1 MGARFARIGEFR
13 RKIQPQRE
21 LTLSFPLQS
30 PTPSELV
37 EGRPPSTPR
46 ETIKRVSCPWS
57 KGLCNESS
65 RKLTLPSMSA
75 ADYRTLGVSPSA
87 GLDAARASFRK
98 LALRLHPDKNPSP
111 DANEK
116 YLAVAKA
123 YEAILRSGDRAAEA
137 DALLADPFSDIFG
150 DGWARAL
157 AEGSANPSVMLERGR
172 ERAAAELG
180 DAAEAPLADFAAD
193 LGLDGATLAALV
205 AAANLGDGEGDDA
218 AAGNPFKEFFDSLP
232 AAERPRM
239 LELFEKTFPAFL
251 AQEMADTQLEA
262 ENELFR
268 LAVESHAL
276 PAQRRRQSAAP
287 IRAISEEIVQDV
299 EGLNAEA
306 VTHFGLGEYAA
317 AAAALSRAIAL
328 DPALPSLYGNRSLA
342 HERCGQAEEALEDAE
357 RAIRCDPIYVPA
369 YERKARA
376 LLLLR
381 RSAEAL
387 AAVRRGLLLDPEH
400 EALLELEEQ
409 AEREA
414 DAARLDIMRAGK
426 DQIEWGDNHGS
437 PGGLASLCVNQSI
450 D

>member
-1 MGARFARIGEFR
+1 
-13 RKIQPQRE
+13 
-21 LTLSFPLQS
+21 
-30 PTPSELV
+30 
-37 EGRPPSTPR
+37 
-46 ETIKRVSCPWS
+46 
-57 KGLCNESS
+57 
-65 RKLTLPSMSA
+65 MSA
-75 ADYRTLGVSPSA
+75 SDYRALGLSPGA
-87 GLDAARASFRK
+87 GLDAARAAFRK

-414 DAARLDIMRAGK
+414 DAARLDIVRAGK